1 MDYQPIANVAN
12 MFISIETCDK
22 WFYTT
27 FGENATQETKDYWG
41 ANTGHWDNGDFRGLI
56 SNKNMLT

>member
-1 MDYQPIANVAN
+1 